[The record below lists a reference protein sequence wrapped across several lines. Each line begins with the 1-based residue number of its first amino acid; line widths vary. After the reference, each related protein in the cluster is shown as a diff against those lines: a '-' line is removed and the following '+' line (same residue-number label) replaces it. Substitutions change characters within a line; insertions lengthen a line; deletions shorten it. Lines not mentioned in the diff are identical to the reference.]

1 LQPLAV
7 SQTAPLTETR
17 FCAERVTASMTEAR
31 IDTICFMTDVFLDG
45 EFFLTSSMRHPAYV
59 SSKIDSV
66 NSGSIALC
74 RSVRK
79 SVLI

>member
-1 LQPLAV
+1 MDTANGLAE
-7 SQTAPLTETR
+7 SFDL
-17 FCAERVTASMTEAR
+17 RVELFSR
-31 IDTICFMTDVFLDG
+31 GV
-45 EFFLTSSMRHPAYV
+45 LTSSMCHPAYV